1 MMIFSFSTAFII
13 YIVLSQARKEANFQ
27 KIKQIIVLFV
37 ENSESTVIIN
47 ESISCYNINKI
58 VF

>member
-1 MMIFSFSTAFII
+1 MMISSFSTAFII
-13 YIVLSQARKEANFQ
+13 YIVLSRARKEANFQ